1 MFLHLGENIVIPQK
15 EVIAILDMESVNSI
29 DSDRFL
35 RISDEDG
42 FVRKINNEIPK
53 SIVLTERDKKSI
65 IYLSPIS
72 SVTLVKRSDFR
83 KEINNLIN
91 IKPENKN

>member
-1 MFLHLGENIVIPQK
+1 MFLHLGENVVIPQK

-42 FVRKINNEIPK
+42 FVKRINKENPK

-72 SVTLVKRSDFR
+72 SVTLVKRSNFKR
-83 KEINNLIN
+83 EINNLSN
-91 IKPENKN
+91 IKYDK

>member
-1 MFLHLGENIVIPQK
+1 MFLHLGENVVIPQK

-42 FVRKINNEIPK
+42 FVKRINKESAK
-53 SIVLTERDKKSI
+53 SIVLTEREKKSI

-72 SVTLVKRSDFR
+72 SVTLVKRSNFKR
-83 KEINNLIN
+83 EMNNLSN
-91 IKPENKN
+91 IKYDK

>member
-1 MFLHLGENIVIPQK
+1 MFLHLGENVVIPQK
-15 EVIAILDMESVNSI
+15 EIIAILDMESVNSI

-42 FVRKINNEIPK
+42 FVKRINKENPK

-72 SVTLVKRSDFR
+72 SVTLVKRSNFKR
-83 KEINNLIN
+83 EINNLSN
-91 IKPENKN
+91 IKYDK

>member
-1 MFLHLGENIVIPQK
+1 MFLHLGENVVIPQT

-42 FVRKINNEIPK
+42 FVKRINKETPK
-53 SIVLTERDKKSI
+53 SIILTERDKKSI

-72 SVTLVKRSDFR
+72 SVTLVKRSDFK
-83 KEINNLIN
+83 KEMKNLVN
-91 IKPENKN
+91 IKLEKRN

>member
-1 MFLHLGENIVIPQK
+1 MFLHLGENVVIPQK

-42 FVRKINNEIPK
+42 FVKRINNEIPK

-72 SVTLVKRSDFR
+72 SVTLVKRSDFK
-83 KEINNLIN
+83 KEMSNLVN
-91 IKPENKN
+91 IKLEK